1 MKEPEMNKRGKEK
14 RGASIPDNVLD
25 EIANLFDG
33 IGCSIDYRK
42 DNPEATLETEELRP
56 PPLECRR

>member
-1 MKEPEMNKRGKEK
+1 MNKRGKEK